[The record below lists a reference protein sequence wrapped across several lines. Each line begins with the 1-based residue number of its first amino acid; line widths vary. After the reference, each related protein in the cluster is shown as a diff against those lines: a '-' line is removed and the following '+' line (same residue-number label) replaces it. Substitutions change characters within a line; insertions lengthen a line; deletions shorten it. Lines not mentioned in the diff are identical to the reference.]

1 MPNPVGRISGPLLR
15 SNLQRTDDLAF
26 ETDLL
31 YINHSGSRIGVKT
44 DSPTRPLQVNGTL
57 NSNNII
63 ATNSAVFGDMTFNST
78 GISALSGVISITSA
92 GTIEAPNLRVGDIFF
107 DGNVLGTYTT
117 DSDLQLEANGTGSVM
132 FNSSVEVTG
141 NIHATGDITADGNI
155 VIGTGDEDNLSFGA
169 DLASDILPNVSATPL
184 TAAVITSGSCPETW
198 AVPRTL
204 SVIGTLNGKN
214 RYNYFNEYLEWTGT
228 FWKYWNTTVGPAA
241 YYRSDDVTTFPWQ
254 ATTWTAVGGLGT
266 PVPIFSQ
273 QSSTGF
279 NIGGSPSK
287 RWANYEGKQ
296 GDVANNIL
304 VDDNVSLA
312 GITVNLGIENK
323 FYVSVNGVD
332 TNPGDHPNFAFATLS
347 TALSAAQ
354 TAGGNNLIM
363 IMPGEYTETFPLTI
377 PANTTVKGSGI
388 RTVSIMPDTS
398 SQSQDAFRLNNNT
411 TVSDLTI
418 RNFYSPGYAFRF
430 ANNINVTTKSP
441 YIQNVTVITA
451 GSVTSGSDPRG
462 FDAGDAGKGALVDG
476 SVVNAASN
484 QASMLFNAVTFITPG
499 VDAVTMTNGV
509 RVEFIDSFT
518 YFANRSL
525 YATNGSLGFAS
536 IGNSVYGFDSIV
548 AFYGQNGIV
557 LTGAGSK
564 TVTVNVSNVGVVTVV
579 SVDTGAESGY
589 YTSTGGTTWVFTAGK
604 FGAEVRVIASASV
617 YGNYGAVADGDQ
629 TLMYLINHN
638 MAYIGSGK
646 DVTNDRSLVVQA
658 QETVELNSGRIY
670 YQSQD
675 QSGNFRVGD
684 VFEVNFDTGFVD
696 LVPGS
701 FDFTGSSLTVGLPG
715 SQTYIDAERITL
727 PNLTVSGNTI
737 KSDINQMD
745 IASASGT
752 INFLTNTDISNNLTV
767 SGNFT
772 VGGSLTN
779 LGNQVTDTIDF
790 EMEFISDII
799 PSVDNVYNLGS
810 HSKNWDNVYTREFV
824 VGDITITDNY
834 IAATPSNTDLVIQA
848 NGTGRV
854 VVDNLRF
861 KTLVDSVSGNIN
873 IANSTRTSNF
883 TGKAI
888 QLPTGNAAQRPNVN
902 ADLRYNSVTGQ
913 FEGYN
918 GAALILGG
926 VKDLDQDTR
935 IELNSD
941 QFYFY
946 ANGVNT
952 GRIDT
957 AGNLI
962 VNRFHSQSQFALDN
976 NTVTVGSA
984 TPGTVAGMT
993 ANGTGVVQFDTSNYV
1008 FNNGTIRNTVTNSD
1022 ILFQMTGVQKEQKV
1036 EFRANNKAVRVP
1048 FGNTLQR
1055 NPGVVGEIYYNTQAQ
1070 KLQVYSGS
1078 AWNDAAGATLVTVTT
1093 EVAQDL
1099 DVIYNLILA

>member
-1 MPNPVGRISGPLLR
+1 
-15 SNLQRTDDLAF
+15 
-26 ETDLL
+26 
-31 YINHSGSRIGVKT
+31 
-44 DSPTRPLQVNGTL
+44 
-57 NSNNII
+57 
-63 ATNSAVFGDMTFNST
+63 
-78 GISALSGVISITSA
+78 
-92 GTIEAPNLRVGDIFF
+92 
-107 DGNVLGTYTT
+107 
-117 DSDLQLEANGTGSVM
+117 
-132 FNSSVEVTG
+132 
-141 NIHATGDITADGNI
+141 
-155 VIGTGDEDNLSFGA
+155 
-169 DLASDILPNVSATPL
+169 
-184 TAAVITSGSCPETW
+184 
-198 AVPRTL
+198 
-204 SVIGTLNGKN
+204 
-214 RYNYFNEYLEWTGT
+214 
-228 FWKYWNTTVGPAA
+228 
-241 YYRSDDVTTFPWQ
+241 
-254 ATTWTAVGGLGT
+254 
-266 PVPIFSQ
+266 
-273 QSSTGF
+273 
-279 NIGGSPSK
+279 
-287 RWANYEGKQ
+287 
-296 GDVANNIL
+296 
-304 VDDNVSLA
+304 
-312 GITVNLGIENK
+312 
-323 FYVSVNGVD
+323 
-332 TNPGDHPNFAFATLS
+332 
-347 TALSAAQ
+347 
-354 TAGGNNLIM
+354 
-363 IMPGEYTETFPLTI
+363 
-377 PANTTVKGSGI
+377 
-388 RTVSIMPDTS
+388 
-398 SQSQDAFRLNNNT
+398 
-411 TVSDLTI
+411 
-418 RNFYSPGYAFRF
+418 
-430 ANNINVTTKSP
+430 
-441 YIQNVTVITA
+441 
-451 GSVTSGSDPRG
+451 
-462 FDAGDAGKGALVDG
+462 
-476 SVVNAASN
+476 
-484 QASMLFNAVTFITPG
+484 VTFITPG

-525 YATNGSLGFAS
+525 YATNGSLGFA
-536 IGNSVYGFDSIV
+536 N
-548 AFYGQNGIV
+548 
-557 LTGAGSK
+557 L
-564 TVTVNVSNVGVVTVV
+564 GV
-579 SVDTGAESGY
+579 
-589 YTSTGGTTWVFTAGK
+589 K

-617 YGNYGAVADGDQ
+617 YGNYGAVADGDE

-646 DVTNDRSLVVQA
+646 DVTNDRSLAVQL

-675 QSGNFRVGD
+675 HDGNFRVGD
-684 VFEVNFDTGFVD
+684 TFSVDFNTGFINVVN
-696 LVPGS
+696 LVPVAFS
-701 FDFTGSSLTVGLPG
+701 GSSLTVGLPG
-715 SQTYIDAERITL
+715 AQTFIDGERITL
-727 PNLTVSGNTI
+727 PNFTVSGNTI

-745 IASASGT
+745 IASANGT
-752 INFLTNTDISNNLTV
+752 INFLTNTNISNNLTV

-799 PSVDNVYNLGS
+799 PAVDNVYNLGS
-810 HSKNWDNVYTREFV
+810 HSKNWDNVYTRQFE

-834 IAATPSNTDLVIQA
+834 IAAKPSNTDLVIQA

-861 KTLVDSVSGNIN
+861 KTLVDSTTGNIN
-873 IANSTRTSNF
+873 IANSSRTTNF

-984 TPGTVAGMT
+984 TPGTVARLT

-1008 FNNGTIRNTVTNSD
+1008 FNNGTIRNTVNNSD

-1055 NPGVVGEIYYNTQAQ
+1055 NPGVIGEIYYNTQAQ
-1070 KLQVYSGS
+1070 RLQVYNGS
-1078 AWNDAAGATLVTVTT
+1078 TWTEAAGATLVTVTT
-1093 EVAQDL
+1093 EVAAEL

>member
-525 YATNGSLGFAS
+525 YATNGSLGFA
-536 IGNSVYGFDSIV
+536 N
-548 AFYGQNGIV
+548 
-557 LTGAGSK
+557 L
-564 TVTVNVSNVGVVTVV
+564 GV
-579 SVDTGAESGY
+579 
-589 YTSTGGTTWVFTAGK
+589 K

-617 YGNYGAVADGDQ
+617 YGNYGAVADGNQ

-638 MAYIGSGK
+638 MAYMGSGK

-670 YQSQD
+670 YQSQNH
-675 QSGNFRVGD
+675 SGNFRVGD
-684 VFEVNFDTGFVD
+684 VFEVNFDAGFVN
-696 LVPGS
+696 LAPGS

-799 PSVDNVYNLGS
+799 PAVDNVYNLGS

-824 VGDITITDNY
+824 VGDITISDNY
-834 IAATPSNTDLVIQA
+834 MVANQSNIDLVIQA
-848 NGTGRV
+848 NGTGQV

-861 KTLVDSVSGNIN
+861 KTLVDSTSGNIN
-873 IANSTRTSNF
+873 IANSSRTTNF

-1078 AWNDAAGATLVTVTT
+1078 TWNDAAGATLVTVTT

>member
-1 MPNPVGRISGPLLR
+1 
-15 SNLQRTDDLAF
+15 
-26 ETDLL
+26 
-31 YINHSGSRIGVKT
+31 
-44 DSPTRPLQVNGTL
+44 
-57 NSNNII
+57 
-63 ATNSAVFGDMTFNST
+63 
-78 GISALSGVISITSA
+78 
-92 GTIEAPNLRVGDIFF
+92 
-107 DGNVLGTYTT
+107 
-117 DSDLQLEANGTGSVM
+117 
-132 FNSSVEVTG
+132 
-141 NIHATGDITADGNI
+141 
-155 VIGTGDEDNLSFGA
+155 
-169 DLASDILPNVSATPL
+169 
-184 TAAVITSGSCPETW
+184 
-198 AVPRTL
+198 
-204 SVIGTLNGKN
+204 VIGTLNGKN

-254 ATTWTAVGGLGT
+254 ATTWIAVGGLGT

-273 QSSTGF
+273 QSGTGF

-296 GDVANNIL
+296 GDVNNNIL

-312 GITVNLGIENK
+312 GITVNLGIENT

-377 PANTTVKGSGI
+377 PANTTVKGSSI

-398 SQSQDAFRLNNNT
+398 SQSQDAFLLNNNT

-418 RNFYSPGYAFRF
+418 KNFYSPGYAFRF

-462 FDAGDAGKGALVDG
+462 FDAGDAGRGALVDG

-525 YATNGSLGFAS
+525 YATNGSLGFA
-536 IGNSVYGFDSIV
+536 N
-548 AFYGQNGIV
+548 
-557 LTGAGSK
+557 L
-564 TVTVNVSNVGVVTVV
+564 GV
-579 SVDTGAESGY
+579 
-589 YTSTGGTTWVFTAGK
+589 K

-617 YGNYGAVADGDQ
+617 YGNYGAVADGDE

-638 MAYIGSGK
+638 MAYVGSGK

-675 QSGNFRVGD
+675 QSGNFRVSD
-684 VFEVNFDTGFVD
+684 TFVVDFDTGFVN
-696 LVPGS
+696 LAPGS

-772 VGGSLTN
+772 VGGSLIN

-984 TPGTVAGMT
+984 TPGTVARLT

-1008 FNNGTIRNTVTNSD
+1008 FNNGTIRNTVNNSD

-1055 NPGVVGEIYYNTQAQ
+1055 NPGVIGEIYYNTQAQ
-1070 KLQVYSGS
+1070 RLQVYNGS
-1078 AWNDAAGATLVTVTT
+1078 TWTEAAGATLVTVTT
-1093 EVAQDL
+1093 EVAAEL

>member
-1 MPNPVGRISGPLLR
+1 
-15 SNLQRTDDLAF
+15 
-26 ETDLL
+26 
-31 YINHSGSRIGVKT
+31 
-44 DSPTRPLQVNGTL
+44 
-57 NSNNII
+57 
-63 ATNSAVFGDMTFNST
+63 
-78 GISALSGVISITSA
+78 
-92 GTIEAPNLRVGDIFF
+92 
-107 DGNVLGTYTT
+107 
-117 DSDLQLEANGTGSVM
+117 
-132 FNSSVEVTG
+132 
-141 NIHATGDITADGNI
+141 
-155 VIGTGDEDNLSFGA
+155 
-169 DLASDILPNVSATPL
+169 
-184 TAAVITSGSCPETW
+184 
-198 AVPRTL
+198 
-204 SVIGTLNGKN
+204 
-214 RYNYFNEYLEWTGT
+214 
-228 FWKYWNTTVGPAA
+228 
-241 YYRSDDVTTFPWQ
+241 
-254 ATTWTAVGGLGT
+254 
-266 PVPIFSQ
+266 
-273 QSSTGF
+273 
-279 NIGGSPSK
+279 
-287 RWANYEGKQ
+287 
-296 GDVANNIL
+296 
-304 VDDNVSLA
+304 
-312 GITVNLGIENK
+312 
-323 FYVSVNGVD
+323 
-332 TNPGDHPNFAFATLS
+332 
-347 TALSAAQ
+347 
-354 TAGGNNLIM
+354 
-363 IMPGEYTETFPLTI
+363 
-377 PANTTVKGSGI
+377 
-388 RTVSIMPDTS
+388 
-398 SQSQDAFRLNNNT
+398 
-411 TVSDLTI
+411 
-418 RNFYSPGYAFRF
+418 
-430 ANNINVTTKSP
+430 VTTKSP

-525 YATNGSLGFAS
+525 YATNGSLGFA
-536 IGNSVYGFDSIV
+536 N
-548 AFYGQNGIV
+548 
-557 LTGAGSK
+557 L
-564 TVTVNVSNVGVVTVV
+564 GV
-579 SVDTGAESGY
+579 
-589 YTSTGGTTWVFTAGK
+589 K

-638 MAYIGSGK
+638 MAYVGSGK

-696 LVPGS
+696 LTPGS

-772 VGGSLTN
+772 VGGSLIN

-984 TPGTVAGMT
+984 TPGTVAGLT

-1008 FNNGTIRNTVTNSD
+1008 FNNGTIRNTVNNSD

-1055 NPGVVGEIYYNTQAQ
+1055 NPGVIGEIYYNTQAQ
-1070 KLQVYSGS
+1070 RLQVYNGS
-1078 AWNDAAGATLVTVTT
+1078 TWTEAAGATLVTVTT
-1093 EVAQDL
+1093 EVAAEL

>member
-57 NSNNII
+57 NLPNNII

-155 VIGTGDEDNLSFGA
+155 VIGSGDEDNLSFGA

-184 TAAVITSGSCPETW
+184 TADVITSGSCPETW

-254 ATTWTAVGGLGT
+254 ATTWIAVGGLGT

-273 QSSTGF
+273 QSGTGF

-296 GDVANNIL
+296 GDVNNNIL

-312 GITVNLGIENK
+312 GITVNLGIENT

-525 YATNGSLGFAS
+525 YATNGSLGFA
-536 IGNSVYGFDSIV
+536 N
-548 AFYGQNGIV
+548 
-557 LTGAGSK
+557 L
-564 TVTVNVSNVGVVTVV
+564 GV
-579 SVDTGAESGY
+579 
-589 YTSTGGTTWVFTAGK
+589 K

-617 YGNYGAVADGDQ
+617 YGNYGAVADGDE

-638 MAYIGSGK
+638 MAYVGSGK

-675 QSGNFRVGD
+675 QSGNFRVSD
-684 VFEVNFDTGFVD
+684 TFVVDFDTGFVN
-696 LVPGS
+696 LAPGS

-772 VGGSLTN
+772 VGGSLIN

-984 TPGTVAGMT
+984 TPGTVAGLT

-1008 FNNGTIRNTVTNSD
+1008 FNNGTIRNTVNNSD

-1055 NPGVVGEIYYNTQAQ
+1055 NPGVIGEIYYNTQAQ
-1070 KLQVYSGS
+1070 RLQVYNGS
-1078 AWNDAAGATLVTVTT
+1078 TWTEAAGATLVTVTT
-1093 EVAQDL
+1093 EVAAEL

>member
-1 MPNPVGRISGPLLR
+1 
-15 SNLQRTDDLAF
+15 
-26 ETDLL
+26 
-31 YINHSGSRIGVKT
+31 
-44 DSPTRPLQVNGTL
+44 
-57 NSNNII
+57 
-63 ATNSAVFGDMTFNST
+63 
-78 GISALSGVISITSA
+78 
-92 GTIEAPNLRVGDIFF
+92 
-107 DGNVLGTYTT
+107 
-117 DSDLQLEANGTGSVM
+117 
-132 FNSSVEVTG
+132 
-141 NIHATGDITADGNI
+141 
-155 VIGTGDEDNLSFGA
+155 
-169 DLASDILPNVSATPL
+169 
-184 TAAVITSGSCPETW
+184 
-198 AVPRTL
+198 
-204 SVIGTLNGKN
+204 
-214 RYNYFNEYLEWTGT
+214 
-228 FWKYWNTTVGPAA
+228 
-241 YYRSDDVTTFPWQ
+241 
-254 ATTWTAVGGLGT
+254 
-266 PVPIFSQ
+266 
-273 QSSTGF
+273 
-279 NIGGSPSK
+279 
-287 RWANYEGKQ
+287 
-296 GDVANNIL
+296 
-304 VDDNVSLA
+304 
-312 GITVNLGIENK
+312 
-323 FYVSVNGVD
+323 
-332 TNPGDHPNFAFATLS
+332 
-347 TALSAAQ
+347 
-354 TAGGNNLIM
+354 
-363 IMPGEYTETFPLTI
+363 
-377 PANTTVKGSGI
+377 
-388 RTVSIMPDTS
+388 MPDTS
-398 SQSQDAFRLNNNT
+398 SQSQDAFLLNNNT

-418 RNFYSPGYAFRF
+418 KNFYSPGYAFRF

-462 FDAGDAGKGALVDG
+462 FDAGDAGRGALVDG

-525 YATNGSLGFAS
+525 YATNGSLGFA
-536 IGNSVYGFDSIV
+536 N
-548 AFYGQNGIV
+548 
-557 LTGAGSK
+557 L
-564 TVTVNVSNVGVVTVV
+564 GV
-579 SVDTGAESGY
+579 
-589 YTSTGGTTWVFTAGK
+589 K

-638 MAYIGSGK
+638 MAYVGSGK

-696 LVPGS
+696 LTPGS

-772 VGGSLTN
+772 VGGSLIN

-984 TPGTVAGMT
+984 TPGTVAGLT

-1008 FNNGTIRNTVTNSD
+1008 FNNGTIRNTVNNSD

-1055 NPGVVGEIYYNTQAQ
+1055 NPGVIGEIYYNTQAQ
-1070 KLQVYSGS
+1070 RLQVYNGS
-1078 AWNDAAGATLVTVTT
+1078 TWTEAAGATLVTVTT
-1093 EVAQDL
+1093 EVAAEL

>member
-15 SNLQRTDDLAF
+15 NNLTRTEDLAF

-31 YINHSGSRIGVKT
+31 YINHSGNRIGINT
-44 DSPTRPLQVNGTL
+44 DSPTRTLQVNGLTRVSGTINATDTATFGNML
-57 NSNNII
+57 FANS
-63 ATNSAVFGDMTFNST
+63 S
-78 GISALSGVISITSA
+78 ISAQIGPISITA
-92 GTIEAPNLRVGDIFF
+92 GSSIATPQLRVGDVFF
-107 DGNVLGTYTT
+107 NDNVLGTYTT
-117 DSDLQLEANGTGSVM
+117 NSDLQLEANGNGSVM

-141 NIHATGDITADGNI
+141 NIHATGNITADGNI

-184 TAAVITSGSCPETW
+184 TAAVITSGSCPEAW

-214 RYNYFNEYLEWTGT
+214 RYNYFDEYLEWTGT
-228 FWKYWNTTVGPAA
+228 FWKYWNTTVGSAA
-241 YYRSDDVTTFPWQ
+241 YYRSYDVTTFPWQ

-279 NIGGSPSK
+279 NIGDSPSK

-304 VDDNVSLA
+304 VDDNVSL
-312 GITVNLGIENK
+312 GGVTVNLGIENK
-323 FYVSVNGVD
+323 FYVSVNGID

-388 RTVSIMPDTS
+388 RTVSIMPDSS
-398 SQSQDAFRLNNNT
+398 SQSQNAFLLNNNT

-418 RNFYSPGYAFRF
+418 RNFYSPGYAFKF

-525 YATNGSLGFAS
+525 YATNGSLGFA
-536 IGNSVYGFDSIV
+536 N
-548 AFYGQNGIV
+548 
-557 LTGAGSK
+557 L
-564 TVTVNVSNVGVVTVV
+564 GV
-579 SVDTGAESGY
+579 
-589 YTSTGGTTWVFTAGK
+589 K

-617 YGNYGAVADGDQ
+617 YGNYGAVADGNQ
-629 TLMYLINHN
+629 TLMYMINHN
-638 MAYIGSGK
+638 MAYMGSGK
-646 DVTNDRSLVVQA
+646 DVTNDRSLAVQS
-658 QETVELNSGRIY
+658 QETVELNAGTIY

-684 VFEVNFDTGFVD
+684 TFVVDFDTGFVN
-696 LVPGS
+696 LAPGS
-701 FDFTGSSLTVGLPG
+701 FAFSGSSLTVGTPG
-715 SQTYIDAERITL
+715 SQTFIDADKITL
-727 PNLTVSGNTI
+727 PNFTISGNTV
-737 KSDINQMD
+737 KSDINEMNITAAD
-745 IASASGT
+745 NN
-752 INFLTNTDISNNLTV
+752 INFLTNTSITSNLQVLGNVSIDGTLIS
-767 SGNFT
+767 
-772 VGGSLTN
+772 
-779 LGNQVTDTIDF
+779 LGNQISDTLDF

-799 PSVDNVYNLGS
+799 PNTDSAYNLGS
-810 HSKNWDNVYTREFV
+810 NLKNWDNVYTREFV
-824 VGDITITDNY
+824 VGDITISDNY
-834 IAATPSNTDLVIQA
+834 IVANQSNIDLVIQA

-854 VVDNLRF
+854 LMDNLRF

-873 IANSTRTSNF
+873 IANTTHSSTF
-883 TGKAI
+883 
-888 QLPTGNAAQRPNVN
+888 TGNAVQLPSGSIAQRPSTL
-902 ADLRYNSVTGQ
+902 ADLRFNNISNQ

-918 GAALILGG
+918 TAPVLLGG
-926 VKDLDQDTR
+926 VRDLDGGTR
-935 IELNSD
+935 IDVTGDEFL
-941 QFYFY
+941 YY
-946 ANGVNT
+946 ANNVYMGKIST
-952 GRIDT
+952 T
-957 AGNLI
+957 GNLI

-976 NTVTVGSA
+976 NTVTVGSTTA
-984 TPGTVAGMT
+984 GTVAALT
-993 ANGTGVVQFDTSNYV
+993 ANGTGAVQFDTSNYV
-1008 FNNGTIRNTVTNSD
+1008 FNNGSIRNTITNSD
-1022 ILFQMTGVQKEQKV
+1022 ILFQMTGVLQEQYV
-1036 EFRANNKAVRVP
+1036 HFSANAKGVRVP
-1048 FGNTLQR
+1048 YGSTVAR
-1055 NPGVVGEIYYNTQAQ
+1055 NPGVIGELYWNTTAGL
-1070 KLQVYSGS
+1070 LQVYDGTAWNSAAGISGS
-1078 AWNDAAGATLVTVTT
+1078 IVPQSQVEEINT
-1093 EVAQDL
+1093 
-1099 DVIYNLILA
+1099 IYNLILA

>member
-57 NSNNII
+57 NLPNNII

-155 VIGTGDEDNLSFGA
+155 VIGSGDEDNLSFGA

-184 TAAVITSGSCPETW
+184 TADVITSGSCPETW

-254 ATTWTAVGGLGT
+254 ATTWIAVGGLGT

-273 QSSTGF
+273 QSGTGF

-296 GDVANNIL
+296 GDVNNNIL

-312 GITVNLGIENK
+312 GITVNLGIENT

-377 PANTTVKGSGI
+377 PANTTVKGSSI

-398 SQSQDAFRLNNNT
+398 SQSQDAFLLNNNT

-418 RNFYSPGYAFRF
+418 KNFYSPGYAFRF

-525 YATNGSLGFAS
+525 YATNGSLGFA
-536 IGNSVYGFDSIV
+536 N
-548 AFYGQNGIV
+548 
-557 LTGAGSK
+557 L
-564 TVTVNVSNVGVVTVV
+564 GV
-579 SVDTGAESGY
+579 
-589 YTSTGGTTWVFTAGK
+589 K

-617 YGNYGAVADGDQ
+617 YGNYGAVADGDE

-638 MAYIGSGK
+638 MAYVGSGK

-675 QSGNFRVGD
+675 QSGNFRVSD
-684 VFEVNFDTGFVD
+684 TFVVDFDTGFVN
-696 LVPGS
+696 LTPGS

-772 VGGSLTN
+772 VGGSLIN

-984 TPGTVAGMT
+984 TPGTVAGLT

-1008 FNNGTIRNTVTNSD
+1008 FNNGTIRNTVNNSD

-1055 NPGVVGEIYYNTQAQ
+1055 NPGVIGEIYYNTQAQ
-1070 KLQVYSGS
+1070 RLQVYNGS
-1078 AWNDAAGATLVTVTT
+1078 TWTEAAGATLVTVTT
-1093 EVAQDL
+1093 EVAAEL

>member
-1 MPNPVGRISGPLLR
+1 MSVGRISGPLLR

-31 YINHSGSRIGVKT
+31 YINHSGNKIGINT
-44 DSPTRPLQVNGTL
+44 DSPTRTLQVNGMTR
-57 NSNNII
+57 NTASIT
-63 ATNSAVFGDMTFNST
+63 ATNNATFGNMLFENAS
-78 GISALSGVISITSA
+78 ISALTGPISITA
-92 GTIEAPNLRVGDIFF
+92 GSSIQTPELRVGDVYFNDNI
-107 DGNVLGTYTT
+107 LGTYTSNT
-117 DSDLQLEANGTGSVM
+117 DLELRPNPLGGELVIPS
-132 FNSSVEVTG
+132 NLEVYG
-141 NIHATGDITADGNI
+141 NIHATGNIVADGNI
-155 VIGTGDEDNLSFGA
+155 VIGDDSTDSLTIGA
-169 DLASDILPNVSATPL
+169 DIDSDIIPDVNATYNVGSSANRQWGDTF
-184 TAAVITSGSCPETW
+184 TAA
-198 AVPRTL
+198 
-204 SVIGTLNGKN
+204 
-214 RYNYFNEYLEWTGT
+214 
-228 FWKYWNTTVGPAA
+228 
-241 YYRSDDVTTFPWQ
+241 
-254 ATTWTAVGGLGT
+254 
-266 PVPIFSQ
+266 
-273 QSSTGF
+273 
-279 NIGGSPSK
+279 
-287 RWANYEGKQ
+287 
-296 GDVANNIL
+296 GDVAGNIAVSSL
-304 VDDNVSLA
+304 VSIG
-312 GITVNLGIENK
+312 GITVNLPIDNTY
-323 FYVSVNGVD
+323 YVSSLGLD
-332 TNPGDHPNFAFATLS
+332 TNPGQTVSFAFATVEK
-347 TALSAAQ
+347 ALLEAAA
-354 TAGGNNLIM
+354 AGGNNLIM

-377 PANTTVKGSGI
+377 PANTTVKGSSI

-398 SQSQDAFRLNNNT
+398 SQSQDAFLLNDNT

-418 RNFYSPGYAFRF
+418 KNFYSPGYAFRF

-476 SVVNAASN
+476 SVANAASN

-525 YATNGSLGFAS
+525 YAINGAAGFANL
-536 IGNSVYGFDSIV
+536 G
-548 AFYGQNGIV
+548 
-557 LTGAGSK
+557 
-564 TVTVNVSNVGVVTVV
+564 TV
-579 SVDTGAESGY
+579 
-589 YTSTGGTTWVFTAGK
+589 

-617 YGNYGAVADGDQ
+617 YGNYGAVADGDE

-646 DVTNDRSLVVQA
+646 DVTNDRSLAVQS

-675 QSGNFRVGD
+675 HDGNFRVGD
-684 VFEVNFDTGFVD
+684 TFSVDFSTGFITLNNLIPVA
-696 LVPGS
+696 
-701 FDFTGSSLTVGLPG
+701 FTGSSLTVGLPG
-715 SQTYIDAERITL
+715 AQTFIDGERIIL
-727 PNLTVSGNTI
+727 PNFTVSGNTI
-737 KSDINQMD
+737 KSDINQVD
-745 IASASGT
+745 IASASGI

-799 PSVDNVYNLGS
+799 PAVDNVYNLGS
-810 HSKNWDNVYTREFV
+810 HSKNWDNVYTRQFD

-834 IAATPSNTDLVIQA
+834 IAANQSNEDLLIQA
-848 NGTGRV
+848 NGTGHV

-861 KTLVDSVSGNIN
+861 KTLVDSTSGNIN

-976 NTVTVGSA
+976 NTVTVGSV
-984 TPGTVAGMT
+984 TPGTVAGLT

-1008 FNNGTIRNTVTNSD
+1008 FNNGTIRNTVNNSD

-1055 NPGVVGEIYYNTQAQ
+1055 NPGVIGEIYYNTQAQ
-1070 KLQVYSGS
+1070 RLQVYNGS
-1078 AWNDAAGATLVTVTT
+1078 TWAEAAGATVVTVTT
-1093 EVAQDL
+1093 EVAAEL

>member
-15 SNLQRTDDLAF
+15 SNLTRTEDLAF

-31 YINHSGSRIGVKT
+31 YINHSGNRIGINT
-44 DSPTRPLQVNGTL
+44 DSPTRTLQVNGLTRVSGTINATDTATFGNML
-57 NSNNII
+57 FANS
-63 ATNSAVFGDMTFNST
+63 S
-78 GISALSGVISITSA
+78 ISAQIGPISITA
-92 GTIEAPNLRVGDIFF
+92 GSSIATPQLRVGDVFF
-107 DGNVLGTYTT
+107 NDNVLGTYTT
-117 DSDLQLEANGTGSVM
+117 NSDLQLEANGNGSVM

-141 NIHATGDITADGNI
+141 NIHATGNITADGNI

-184 TAAVITSGSCPETW
+184 TAAVITSGSCPEAW

-214 RYNYFNEYLEWTGT
+214 RYNYFDEYLEWTGT
-228 FWKYWNTTVGPAA
+228 FWKYWNTTVGSAA
-241 YYRSDDVTTFPWQ
+241 YYRSYDVTTFPWQ

-279 NIGGSPSK
+279 NIGDSPSK

-304 VDDNVSLA
+304 VDDNVSL
-312 GITVNLGIENK
+312 GGVTVNLGIENK
-323 FYVSVNGVD
+323 FYVSVNGID

-388 RTVSIMPDTS
+388 RTVSIMPDSS
-398 SQSQDAFRLNNNT
+398 SQSQNAFLLNNNT

-418 RNFYSPGYAFRF
+418 RNFYSPGYAFKF

-525 YATNGSLGFAS
+525 YATNGSLGFA
-536 IGNSVYGFDSIV
+536 N
-548 AFYGQNGIV
+548 
-557 LTGAGSK
+557 L
-564 TVTVNVSNVGVVTVV
+564 GV
-579 SVDTGAESGY
+579 
-589 YTSTGGTTWVFTAGK
+589 K

-617 YGNYGAVADGDQ
+617 YGNYGAVADGNQ
-629 TLMYLINHN
+629 TLMYMINHN
-638 MAYIGSGK
+638 MAYMGSGK
-646 DVTNDRSLVVQA
+646 DVTNDRSLAVQS
-658 QETVELNSGRIY
+658 QETVELNAGTIY

-684 VFEVNFDTGFVD
+684 TFVVDFDTGFVN
-696 LVPGS
+696 LAPGS
-701 FDFTGSSLTVGLPG
+701 FAFSGSSLTVGTPG
-715 SQTYIDAERITL
+715 SQTFIDADKITL
-727 PNLTVSGNTI
+727 PNFTISGNTV
-737 KSDINQMD
+737 KSDINEMNITAAD
-745 IASASGT
+745 NN
-752 INFLTNTDISNNLTV
+752 INFLTNTSITSNLQVLGNVSIDGTLIS
-767 SGNFT
+767 
-772 VGGSLTN
+772 
-779 LGNQVTDTIDF
+779 LGNQISDTLDF

-799 PSVDNVYNLGS
+799 PNTDSAYNLGS
-810 HSKNWDNVYTREFV
+810 NLKNWDNVYTREFV
-824 VGDITITDNY
+824 VGDITISDNY
-834 IAATPSNTDLVIQA
+834 IVANQSNIDLVIQA

-854 VVDNLRF
+854 LMDNLRF

-873 IANSTRTSNF
+873 IANTTHSSTF
-883 TGKAI
+883 
-888 QLPTGNAAQRPNVN
+888 TGNAVQLPSGSIAQRPSTL
-902 ADLRYNSVTGQ
+902 ADLRFNNISNQ

-918 GAALILGG
+918 TAPVLLGG
-926 VKDLDQDTR
+926 VRDLDGGTR
-935 IELNSD
+935 IDVTGDEFL
-941 QFYFY
+941 YY
-946 ANGVNT
+946 ANNVYMGKIST
-952 GRIDT
+952 T
-957 AGNLI
+957 GNLI

-976 NTVTVGSA
+976 NTVTVGSTTA
-984 TPGTVAGMT
+984 GTVAALT
-993 ANGTGVVQFDTSNYV
+993 ANGTGAVQFDTSNYV
-1008 FNNGTIRNTVTNSD
+1008 FNNGSIRNTITNSD
-1022 ILFQMTGVQKEQKV
+1022 ILFQMTGVLQEQYV
-1036 EFRANNKAVRVP
+1036 HFSANAKGVRVP
-1048 FGNTLQR
+1048 YGSTVAR
-1055 NPGVVGEIYYNTQAQ
+1055 NPGVIGELYWNTTAGL
-1070 KLQVYSGS
+1070 LQVYDGTAWNAAAGISGS
-1078 AWNDAAGATLVTVTT
+1078 IVPQSQVEEINT
-1093 EVAQDL
+1093 
-1099 DVIYNLILA
+1099 IYNLILA

>member
-57 NSNNII
+57 NLPNNII

-155 VIGTGDEDNLSFGA
+155 VIGSGDEDNLSFGA

-184 TAAVITSGSCPETW
+184 TADVITSGSCPETW

-254 ATTWTAVGGLGT
+254 ATTWIAVGGLGT

-273 QSSTGF
+273 QSGTGF

-296 GDVANNIL
+296 GDVNNNIL

-312 GITVNLGIENK
+312 GITVNLGIENT

-377 PANTTVKGSGI
+377 PANTTVKGSSI

-398 SQSQDAFRLNNNT
+398 SQSQDAFLLNNNT

-418 RNFYSPGYAFRF
+418 KNFYSPGYAFRF

-462 FDAGDAGKGALVDG
+462 FDAGDAGRGALVDG

-525 YATNGSLGFAS
+525 YATNGSLGFA
-536 IGNSVYGFDSIV
+536 N
-548 AFYGQNGIV
+548 
-557 LTGAGSK
+557 L
-564 TVTVNVSNVGVVTVV
+564 GV
-579 SVDTGAESGY
+579 
-589 YTSTGGTTWVFTAGK
+589 K

-638 MAYIGSGK
+638 MAYVGSGK

-696 LVPGS
+696 LTPGS

-772 VGGSLTN
+772 VGGSLIN

-984 TPGTVAGMT
+984 TPGTVAGLT

-1008 FNNGTIRNTVTNSD
+1008 FNNGTIRNTVNNSD

-1055 NPGVVGEIYYNTQAQ
+1055 NPGVIGEIYYNTQAQ
-1070 KLQVYSGS
+1070 RLQVYNGS
-1078 AWNDAAGATLVTVTT
+1078 TWTEAAGATLVTVTT
-1093 EVAQDL
+1093 EVAAEL

>member
-1 MPNPVGRISGPLLR
+1 
-15 SNLQRTDDLAF
+15 
-26 ETDLL
+26 
-31 YINHSGSRIGVKT
+31 
-44 DSPTRPLQVNGTL
+44 
-57 NSNNII
+57 
-63 ATNSAVFGDMTFNST
+63 
-78 GISALSGVISITSA
+78 
-92 GTIEAPNLRVGDIFF
+92 
-107 DGNVLGTYTT
+107 
-117 DSDLQLEANGTGSVM
+117 
-132 FNSSVEVTG
+132 
-141 NIHATGDITADGNI
+141 
-155 VIGTGDEDNLSFGA
+155 
-169 DLASDILPNVSATPL
+169 
-184 TAAVITSGSCPETW
+184 
-198 AVPRTL
+198 
-204 SVIGTLNGKN
+204 
-214 RYNYFNEYLEWTGT
+214 
-228 FWKYWNTTVGPAA
+228 
-241 YYRSDDVTTFPWQ
+241 
-254 ATTWTAVGGLGT
+254 
-266 PVPIFSQ
+266 
-273 QSSTGF
+273 
-279 NIGGSPSK
+279 
-287 RWANYEGKQ
+287 
-296 GDVANNIL
+296 
-304 VDDNVSLA
+304 
-312 GITVNLGIENK
+312 
-323 FYVSVNGVD
+323 
-332 TNPGDHPNFAFATLS
+332 
-347 TALSAAQ
+347 
-354 TAGGNNLIM
+354 M

-525 YATNGSLGFAS
+525 YATNGSLGFA
-536 IGNSVYGFDSIV
+536 N
-548 AFYGQNGIV
+548 
-557 LTGAGSK
+557 L
-564 TVTVNVSNVGVVTVV
+564 GV
-579 SVDTGAESGY
+579 
-589 YTSTGGTTWVFTAGK
+589 K

-617 YGNYGAVADGDQ
+617 YGNYGAVADGDE

-638 MAYIGSGK
+638 MAYVGSGK

-675 QSGNFRVGD
+675 QSGNFRVSD
-684 VFEVNFDTGFVD
+684 TFVVDFDTGFVN
-696 LVPGS
+696 LAPGS

-772 VGGSLTN
+772 VGGSLIN

-984 TPGTVAGMT
+984 TPGTVAGLT

-1008 FNNGTIRNTVTNSD
+1008 FNNGTIRNTVNNSD

-1055 NPGVVGEIYYNTQAQ
+1055 NPGVIGEIYYNTQAQ
-1070 KLQVYSGS
+1070 RLQVYNGS
-1078 AWNDAAGATLVTVTT
+1078 TWTEAAGATLVTVTT
-1093 EVAQDL
+1093 EVAAEL

>member
-1 MPNPVGRISGPLLR
+1 
-15 SNLQRTDDLAF
+15 
-26 ETDLL
+26 
-31 YINHSGSRIGVKT
+31 
-44 DSPTRPLQVNGTL
+44 
-57 NSNNII
+57 
-63 ATNSAVFGDMTFNST
+63 
-78 GISALSGVISITSA
+78 
-92 GTIEAPNLRVGDIFF
+92 
-107 DGNVLGTYTT
+107 
-117 DSDLQLEANGTGSVM
+117 
-132 FNSSVEVTG
+132 
-141 NIHATGDITADGNI
+141 
-155 VIGTGDEDNLSFGA
+155 
-169 DLASDILPNVSATPL
+169 
-184 TAAVITSGSCPETW
+184 
-198 AVPRTL
+198 
-204 SVIGTLNGKN
+204 
-214 RYNYFNEYLEWTGT
+214 
-228 FWKYWNTTVGPAA
+228 
-241 YYRSDDVTTFPWQ
+241 
-254 ATTWTAVGGLGT
+254 
-266 PVPIFSQ
+266 
-273 QSSTGF
+273 
-279 NIGGSPSK
+279 
-287 RWANYEGKQ
+287 
-296 GDVANNIL
+296 
-304 VDDNVSLA
+304 
-312 GITVNLGIENK
+312 
-323 FYVSVNGVD
+323 
-332 TNPGDHPNFAFATLS
+332 
-347 TALSAAQ
+347 
-354 TAGGNNLIM
+354 
-363 IMPGEYTETFPLTI
+363 
-377 PANTTVKGSGI
+377 
-388 RTVSIMPDTS
+388 
-398 SQSQDAFRLNNNT
+398 
-411 TVSDLTI
+411 
-418 RNFYSPGYAFRF
+418 
-430 ANNINVTTKSP
+430 
-441 YIQNVTVITA
+441 
-451 GSVTSGSDPRG
+451 
-462 FDAGDAGKGALVDG
+462 
-476 SVVNAASN
+476 VVNAASN

-557 LTGAGSK
+557 LTGAGGK

-638 MAYIGSGK
+638 MAYVGSGK

-696 LVPGS
+696 LTPGS

-745 IASASGT
+745 ITSASGT

-799 PSVDNVYNLGS
+799 PAVDNVYNLGS

-1078 AWNDAAGATLVTVTT
+1078 TWNDAAGATLVTVTT

>member
-44 DSPTRPLQVNGTL
+44 DSPTRTLQVNGTFNL
-57 NSNNII
+57 PNNII

-296 GDVANNIL
+296 GDVSNNIL

-398 SQSQDAFRLNNNT
+398 SQSQDAFLLNNNT

-441 YIQNVTVITA
+441 YIHNVTVITA

-462 FDAGDAGKGALVDG
+462 FDAGDAGRGALVDG

-484 QASMLFNAVTFITPG
+484 QASMLFNAVTLITPG

-509 RVEFIDSFT
+509 RVEFIDSFS

-525 YATNGSLGFAS
+525 YATNGSLGFA
-536 IGNSVYGFDSIV
+536 N
-548 AFYGQNGIV
+548 
-557 LTGAGSK
+557 L
-564 TVTVNVSNVGVVTVV
+564 GV
-579 SVDTGAESGY
+579 
-589 YTSTGGTTWVFTAGK
+589 K

-617 YGNYGAVADGDQ
+617 YGNYGAVADGDE

-638 MAYIGSGK
+638 MAYVGSGK
-646 DVTNDRSLVVQA
+646 DVTNDRSLAVQS

-675 QSGNFRVGD
+675 HSGNFRVGD
-684 VFEVNFDTGFVD
+684 VFEVNFDAGFVD
-696 LVPGS
+696 LAPGS

-772 VGGSLTN
+772 VGGSLIN

-799 PSVDNVYNLGS
+799 PSVNNVYNLGS

-824 VGDITITDNY
+824 VGDITISDNY
-834 IAATPSNTDLVIQA
+834 MVANQSNIDLVIQA

-861 KTLVDSVSGNIN
+861 KTLVDSTSGNIN

-962 VNRFHSQSQFALDN
+962 VNRFHSQSQFALND

-984 TPGTVAGMT
+984 TPGTVARLT

-1008 FNNGTIRNTVTNSD
+1008 FNNGTIRNTVNNSD

-1055 NPGVVGEIYYNTQAQ
+1055 NPGVIGEIYYNTQAQ
-1070 KLQVYSGS
+1070 RLQVYNGS
-1078 AWNDAAGATLVTVTT
+1078 VWAEAAGATLVTVTT

>member
-44 DSPTRPLQVNGTL
+44 DSPTRTLQVNGTFNL
-57 NSNNII
+57 PNNII

-92 GTIEAPNLRVGDIFF
+92 GTIEAPHLRVGDIYF
-107 DGNVLGTYTT
+107 DGNVLGAYTT
-117 DSDLQLEANGTGSVM
+117 DSDLQLEANGSGSVM

-398 SQSQDAFRLNNNT
+398 SQSQDAFLLNNNT

-441 YIQNVTVITA
+441 YIHNVTVITT

-462 FDAGDAGKGALVDG
+462 FDAGDAGRGALVDG

-484 QASMLFNAVTFITPG
+484 QASMLFNAVTLITPG

-509 RVEFIDSFT
+509 RVEFIDSFS

-525 YATNGSLGFAS
+525 YATNGSLGFA
-536 IGNSVYGFDSIV
+536 N
-548 AFYGQNGIV
+548 
-557 LTGAGSK
+557 L
-564 TVTVNVSNVGVVTVV
+564 GV
-579 SVDTGAESGY
+579 
-589 YTSTGGTTWVFTAGK
+589 K

-617 YGNYGAVADGDQ
+617 YGNYGAVADGDE

-638 MAYIGSGK
+638 MAYVGSGK
-646 DVTNDRSLVVQA
+646 DVTNDRSLAVQS

-675 QSGNFRVGD
+675 HSGNFRVGD
-684 VFEVNFDTGFVD
+684 VFEVNFDAGFVD
-696 LVPGS
+696 LAPGS

-772 VGGSLTN
+772 VGGSLIN

-799 PSVDNVYNLGS
+799 PSVNNVYNLGS

-824 VGDITITDNY
+824 VGDITISDNY
-834 IAATPSNTDLVIQA
+834 MVANQSNIDLVIQA

-861 KTLVDSVSGNIN
+861 KTLVDSTSGNIN

-962 VNRFHSQSQFALDN
+962 VNRFHSQSQFALND

-984 TPGTVAGMT
+984 TPGTVARLT

-1055 NPGVVGEIYYNTQAQ
+1055 NTGVIGEIYYNTQAQ

-1078 AWNDAAGATLVTVTT
+1078 AWNDAAGATLITVTT
-1093 EVAQDL
+1093 EVAADL

>member
-57 NSNNII
+57 NLPNNII

-155 VIGTGDEDNLSFGA
+155 VIGSGDEDNLSFGA

-184 TAAVITSGSCPETW
+184 TADVITSGSCPETW

-254 ATTWTAVGGLGT
+254 ATTWIAVGGLGT

-273 QSSTGF
+273 QSGTGF

-296 GDVANNIL
+296 GDVNNNIL

-312 GITVNLGIENK
+312 GITVNLGIENT

-377 PANTTVKGSGI
+377 PANTTVKGSSI

-398 SQSQDAFRLNNNT
+398 SQSQDAFLLNNNT

-418 RNFYSPGYAFRF
+418 KNFYSPGYAFRF

-462 FDAGDAGKGALVDG
+462 FDAGDAGRGALVDG

-525 YATNGSLGFAS
+525 YATNGSLGFA
-536 IGNSVYGFDSIV
+536 N
-548 AFYGQNGIV
+548 
-557 LTGAGSK
+557 L
-564 TVTVNVSNVGVVTVV
+564 GV
-579 SVDTGAESGY
+579 
-589 YTSTGGTTWVFTAGK
+589 K

-617 YGNYGAVADGDQ
+617 YGNYGAVADGDE

-638 MAYIGSGK
+638 MAYVGSGK

-675 QSGNFRVGD
+675 QSGNFRVSD
-684 VFEVNFDTGFVD
+684 TFVVDFDTGFVN
-696 LVPGS
+696 LAPGS

-772 VGGSLTN
+772 VGGSLIN

-984 TPGTVAGMT
+984 TPGTVAGLT

-1008 FNNGTIRNTVTNSD
+1008 FNNGTIRNTVNNSD

-1055 NPGVVGEIYYNTQAQ
+1055 NPGVIGEIYYNTQAQ
-1070 KLQVYSGS
+1070 RLQVYNGS
-1078 AWNDAAGATLVTVTT
+1078 TWTEAAGATLVTVTT
-1093 EVAQDL
+1093 EVAAEL

>member
-304 VDDNVSLA
+304 VDDNVSL
-312 GITVNLGIENK
+312 GGVTVNLGIENK

-525 YATNGSLGFAS
+525 YATNGSLGFA
-536 IGNSVYGFDSIV
+536 N
-548 AFYGQNGIV
+548 
-557 LTGAGSK
+557 L
-564 TVTVNVSNVGVVTVV
+564 GV
-579 SVDTGAESGY
+579 
-589 YTSTGGTTWVFTAGK
+589 K

-617 YGNYGAVADGDQ
+617 YGNYGAVADGNQ

-638 MAYIGSGK
+638 MAYVGSGK

-696 LVPGS
+696 LAPGS

-772 VGGSLTN
+772 VGGSLIN

-824 VGDITITDNY
+824 VGDITISDNY
-834 IAATPSNTDLVIQA
+834 MVANQSNIDLVIQA
-848 NGTGRV
+848 NGTGQV

-861 KTLVDSVSGNIN
+861 KTLVDSTSGNIN
-873 IANSTRTSNF
+873 IANSSRTTNF

-1078 AWNDAAGATLVTVTT
+1078 TWNDAAGATLVTVTT